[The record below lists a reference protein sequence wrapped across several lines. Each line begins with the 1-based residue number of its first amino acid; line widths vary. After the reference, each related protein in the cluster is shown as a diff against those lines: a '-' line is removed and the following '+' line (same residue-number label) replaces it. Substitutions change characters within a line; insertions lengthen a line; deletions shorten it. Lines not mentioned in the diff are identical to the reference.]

1 MKTGWRAQPPAAL
14 AADGGWRRF
23 GRRSAQRGRSAR
35 AIYGRIKSL
44 RQARRLRETG
54 RRFVNERSRQRRR
67 GGGGGGGLAAGG
79 GGTPAVMTDGR
90 GKLAVGGRA
99 GGLCGA
105 GRGAERHF
113 AGIRQSDLGGEQQRQ
128 QGLYGHGQA
137 AEQAGRQAI
146 LARPRPHGA
155 NLSQGCS
162 RRHAANYWLTR
173 D

>member
-54 RRFVNERSRQRRR
+54 RRFINERRRQRRR
-67 GGGGGGGLAAGG
+67 GGGVGDSLAAGRGLADRAG
-79 GGTPAVMTDGR
+79 GHAAVMMDGR

-99 GGLCGA
+99 G
-105 GRGAERHF
+105 
-113 AGIRQSDLGGEQQRQ
+113 
-128 QGLYGHGQA
+128 
-137 AEQAGRQAI
+137 
-146 LARPRPHGA
+146 
-155 NLSQGCS
+155 
-162 RRHAANYWLTR
+162 
-173 D
+173 